1 MRKPHIVFL
10 DDEGVA
16 PSVRLRK
23 LAFEHSWKSYRF
35 TDPQQVVER
44 LQQADIVMTCSIA
57 LRAEQLRQLPQLKMI
72 SLALTGTDI
81 VDLAYCHEHGITVT
95 NVPAYAANTVT
106 EHVLALMF
114 ELLRRPMCYHRLMQ
128 KLHKGQIQA
137 KGIYLDYRVRDVAG
151 KTLGIIGN
159 GVIASHLAQ
168 RALGLGMRVV
178 FYDKK
183 GEFEG
188 QEFISMA
195 QLLAQSDVLSINVPL
210 TNETRGM
217 LGAQELAQMKK
228 DALIINTARGG
239 IVDETA
245 LIAALKNGQLGGAA
259 IDVLVDEP
267 VQPDNPIFE
276 LIDQDNFILTPH
288 VAWSSEDAMQGL
300 MDQAINNIEQFVAG
314 ETLRNRV
321 ITYNRGKSRH

>member
-1 MRKPHIVFL
+1 MKNPHIVFL
-10 DDEGVA
+10 DDEGIA
-16 PSVRLRK
+16 PSAK
-23 LAFEHSWKSYRF
+23 LKKIPFEHTWKSYRF
-35 TDPQQVVER
+35 TEPEQLVER

-57 LRAEQLRQLPQLKMI
+57 LRAEHLRQLPKLKMI

-81 VDLAYCHEHGITVT
+81 VDLDYCRDHGITVT

-106 EHVLALMF
+106 EHVIAVMF

-128 KLHKGQIQA
+128 KLHKGEVQP

-159 GVIASHLAQ
+159 GVIARHLAQ
-168 RALGLGMRVV
+168 RARDLGMRVV
-178 FYDKK
+178 FYDKE

-188 QEFISMA
+188 QDFISMA

-210 TNETRGM
+210 THETRGM
-217 LGAQELAQMKK
+217 IGSKELAQMKK

-239 IVDETA
+239 IIDESA
-245 LIAALKNGQLGGAA
+245 LICALKNGQLGGAA
-259 IDVLVDEP
+259 VDVLVDEP

-276 LIDQDNFILTPH
+276 LIERDNFIFTPH

-300 MDQAINNIEQFVAG
+300 MDQAINNIEQFVRG
-314 ETLRNRV
+314 ETPRYKVN
-321 ITYNRGKSRH
+321 S